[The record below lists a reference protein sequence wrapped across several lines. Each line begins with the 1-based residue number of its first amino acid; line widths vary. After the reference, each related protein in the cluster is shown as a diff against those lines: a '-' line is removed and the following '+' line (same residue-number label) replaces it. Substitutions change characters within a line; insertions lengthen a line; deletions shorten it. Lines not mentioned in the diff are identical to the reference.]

1 LRLGGGGGGG
11 LMILG
16 STAPNG
22 QPAWVGGG
30 AIFLVA
36 GLLLIAGA
44 VYLLVA
50 AARRNNSEAAQN
62 MTVKLDLPGQTRI
75 EQMKC
80 RSCGGALT
88 ADSIK
93 MVNGAPVVTCPYC
106 NTVYQ
111 LTEEPKW

>member
-1 LRLGGGGGGG
+1 MVAG
-11 LMILG
+11 ILLI
-16 STAPNG
+16 
-22 QPAWVGGG
+22 VGG
-30 AIFLVA
+30 
-36 GLLLIAGA
+36 IAMIVLA
-44 VYLLVA
+44 NQKA
-50 AARRNNSEAAQN
+50 KQEAAQN
-62 MTVKLDLPGQTRI
+62 TVIKLDLPGKTQI

-93 MVNGAPVVTCPYC
+93 MVNGAPVVSCPYC